1 MKSWYNRQGCY
12 CYGRARGG
20 IKTALESI
28 SGFAANT
35 RFVYVAEEDAGGLH
49 VYRWRA
55 KKDGT
60 TIGERES
67 VYYRAF
73 GD

>member
-1 MKSWYNRQGCY
+1 MKSWYDRKGRY

-20 IKTALESI
+20 IKEALESI
-28 SGFAANT
+28 SGFAANEH
-35 RFVYVAEEDAGGLH
+35 FVYVVEEDDGGLR
-49 VYRWRA
+49 VWRWKA